1 MVAAAERIAPARRLV
16 LVTQTYFPAIDGTA
30 VLIQHL
36 AEQFAA
42 GGDEVHVV
50 TTDALGPGGFRTWH
64 VERTR
69 AAPIEDVHGVRVHR
83 LPTHWWLSTIS
94 RPVQA
99 VGRRLRL
106 PRTERIGD
114 LSLGPLMRGFLET
127 LDQLAPTGVYA
138 SSFPYWHMH
147 QVVAWGQR
155 RRVPVVL
162 HGAIHPEDRWAFD
175 RSSIRR
181 SCLRAAGYAA
191 NTAYEA
197 RYVEGLGVP
206 RDRITVVGVGVDS
219 DLLEVAYAARREV
232 SGDGSRKQRI
242 LYLGHLTFRKGLDTV
257 VAALP
262 TIWARHPSVEVIIA
276 GKTTEEAHDLRRAAF
291 QASQGHDLR
300 WLPDITEAQKAALLA
315 SASMVL
321 YPSRA
326 ESFGIV
332 FLEAWSFG
340 VPVVGC
346 RAGAIPDVV
355 EDGVTGLLVYPG
367 DSAEL
372 ANCVSRLIDNPGE
385 AKRMG
390 AEGQRRTRKAHTWA
404 AVAKRARQALDGA
417 GTRIADQSMNG
428 APLRRYQYQYHR
440 KGPH

>member
-1 MVAAAERIAPARRLV
+1 MAASGERIAAAGRLV
-16 LVTQTYFPAIDGTA
+16 LVTQTYFPAMDGTA
-30 VLIQHL
+30 ALIQHL

-50 TTDALGPGGFRTWH
+50 TTDALSPAGFRTWH
-64 VERTR
+64 AERTR
-69 AAPIEDVHGVRVHR
+69 AAPIEDIRGVRVHR
-83 LPTHWWLSTIS
+83 LPTHWWLSSIS
-94 RPVQA
+94 RSVQA

-106 PRTERIGD
+106 PGAERIGD
-114 LSLGPLMRGFLET
+114 LYIGPLMRGFLET
-127 LDQLAPTGVYA
+127 LDELAPNGVYA

-147 QVVAWGQR
+147 QLVTWGER
-155 RRVPVVL
+155 HRVPVVL

-206 RDRITVVGVGVDS
+206 RDRITVVGVGIDPK
-219 DLLEVAYAARREV
+219 LLEVAYAARREA
-232 SGDGSRKQRI
+232 SGHGSQKHRI
-242 LYLGHLTFRKGLDTV
+242 LYLGHLTVRKGLDTI

-262 TIWARHPSVEVIIA
+262 TIWARHPSVEVVIA

-291 QASQGHDLR
+291 QVSQGHDLR

-355 EDGVTGLLVYPG
+355 EDGVTGLLMSPG
-367 DSAEL
+367 DSVEL

-385 AKRMG
+385 AKRLG
-390 AEGQRRTRKAHTWA
+390 AEGQRRVRKAHIWA
-404 AVAKRARQALDGA
+404 VVAQRARLALDGA
-417 GTRIADQSMNG
+417 GTRMADQPMTG
-428 APLRRYQYQYHR
+428 TLRRRQYSQ
-440 KGPH
+440 KGRG

>member
-1 MVAAAERIAPARRLV
+1 MAASGKRIAAAERLV
-16 LVTQTYFPAIDGTA
+16 LVAQTYFPAIDGTA

-42 GGDEVHVV
+42 GGDEVHVI
-50 TTDALGPGGFRTWH
+50 TTDALGPAGFRNPN
-64 VERTR
+64 VERTK
-69 AAPIEDVHGVRVHR
+69 AAPVEDIRGVRVHR
-83 LPTHWWLSTIS
+83 LPTYWWLSGMS

-106 PRTERIGD
+106 PGAERIGD
-114 LSLGPLMRGFLET
+114 LYLGPVMRGFLRT
-127 LDQLAPTGVYA
+127 LDELTPTAVYA

-147 QVVAWGQR
+147 QLVTWGQR

-181 SCLRAAGYAA
+181 SCARAAGYAA

-197 RYVEGLGVP
+197 RYVERLGVP
-206 RDRITVVGVGVDS
+206 RDRINVVGIGVDL
-219 DLLEVAYAARREV
+219 DVLKLTRPERPEA
-232 SGDGSRKQRI
+232 SGASSPKPRI
-242 LYLGHLTFRKGLDTV
+242 LYLGHLTTRKGLDTV
-257 VAALP
+257 IEALP
-262 TIWARHPSVEVIIA
+262 TIWARYPSAEVVIA

-291 QASQGHDLR
+291 NVSQEHDLR
-300 WLPDITEAQKAALLA
+300 WLPDVTEAEKMALFA

-326 ESFGIV
+326 ESFGFV

-355 EDGVTGLLVYPG
+355 EDGVTGLLMSPG
-367 DSAEL
+367 DSMEL
-372 ANCVSRLIDNPGE
+372 ANCVSRLIEDPVE

-390 AEGQRRTRKAHTWA
+390 AEGQRRVRKEHTWA
-404 AVAKRARQALDGA
+404 AVARRARQALDA
-417 GTRIADQSMNG
+417 ARTQMADQPVTA
-428 APLRRYQYQYHR
+428 APPTVDRSAT
-440 KGPH
+440 

>member
-1 MVAAAERIAPARRLV
+1 MAALGERIAADGRLV

-50 TTDALGPGGFRTWH
+50 TTDALGPAGFRTWH
-64 VERTR
+64 AERTT
-69 AAPIEDVHGVRVHR
+69 APPIEDIRGVRVHR
-83 LPTHWWLSTIS
+83 LPTYWWLSAIS
-94 RPVQA
+94 RSVQA

-106 PRTERIGD
+106 PGAERIGD
-114 LSLGPLMRGFLET
+114 LYLGPLMRGLLET
-127 LDQLAPTGVYA
+127 LDELAPTRVYA

-147 QVVAWGQR
+147 QLVTWGLR
-155 RRVPVVL
+155 HRVPVVL
-162 HGAIHPEDRWAFD
+162 HGAIHPEDPWAFD

-181 SCLRAAGYAA
+181 SSLRAGGYAA

-206 RDRITVVGVGVDS
+206 PDRITVVGIGVDLE
-219 DLLEVAYAARREV
+219 LLEGAYAARREA
-232 SGDGSRKQRI
+232 SGDGSQKHRI
-242 LYLGHLTFRKGLDTV
+242 LYLGHLAFRKGLDTV

-262 TIWARHPSVEVIIA
+262 TIWARHPSVEVVIA
-276 GKTTEEAHDLRRAAF
+276 GKTTEEADDLRRAAF
-291 QASQGHDLR
+291 RASQGHDLR
-300 WLPDITEAQKAALLA
+300 WLPDVTEAQKAALLA

-326 ESFGIV
+326 ESFGFI

-355 EDGVTGLLVYPG
+355 EDGVTGLLMSPG

-372 ANCVSRLIDNPGE
+372 ANCVSRLIDDPGE
-385 AKRMG
+385 AKRLG
-390 AEGQRRTRKAHTWA
+390 AEGQRRVRKVHTWA
-404 AVAKRARQALDGA
+404 AVVQRARQALDRA
-417 GTRIADQSMNG
+417 ATRMADQPMTG
-428 APLRRYQYQYHR
+428 TPRQ
-440 KGPH
+440 